1 MGGAGAVSL
10 IIRAALAGAATAPA
24 ADPGTDTA
32 CCVEMSTDQSLFRTE
47 NQDIIS
53 TRINDIKVLVNVHIN
68 IMTLY

>member
-32 CCVEMSTDQSLFRTE
+32 CCVDMSTDQSLFRTE
-47 NQDIIS
+47 NPDIIS
-53 TRINDIKVLVNVHIN
+53 SGKTDMKISFSDDVLIS
-68 IMTLY
+68 L

>member
-32 CCVEMSTDQSLFRTE
+32 CCVERCQQISLYFE
-47 NQDIIS
+47 LK
-53 TRINDIKVLVNVHIN
+53 TRISSPVARP
-68 IMTLY
+68 T